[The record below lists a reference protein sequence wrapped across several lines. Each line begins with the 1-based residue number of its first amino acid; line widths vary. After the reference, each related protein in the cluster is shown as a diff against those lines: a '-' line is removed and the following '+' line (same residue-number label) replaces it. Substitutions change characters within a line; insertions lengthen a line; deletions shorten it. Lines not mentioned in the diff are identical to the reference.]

1 FACMAERE
9 ARSVK
14 RMTDPR
20 ALRALAHPLRLS
32 LLGLLRTEG
41 PLTATRAGE
50 LLGESSASCS
60 FHLRQLAKYGLVE
73 EAGGG
78 RGRER
83 PWRATAMFT
92 DVPTV
97 TDSPELDAAS
107 GLFRSIV
114 AERYYEQMMGWLEAR
129 ADEPPEWQRAALFG
143 DVFVYLTADEL
154 TELGERVD
162 RLLDRY
168 IDRTTRPELRP
179 PGARMVT
186 YIHVA
191 APQQP
196 PRRSRREP
204 GPGEDAPR
212 ARPPPPVLV
221 QARAAATALTVAG
234 AVACGRVSP
243 SGSQPRCGT
252 PSSGGTGAAR
262 RSRCSAT
269 RSPRSRCRLSPC
281 SRCGPAR
288 RRWVFSLPWCGCR

>member
-1 FACMAERE
+1 MAERD

-32 LLGLLRTEG
+32 LLGLLRSEG

-97 TDSPELDAAS
+97 TDSPELEAAS

-114 AERYYEQMMGWLEAR
+114 AERYYEQMMEWLEAR

-143 DVFVYLTADEL
+143 DVFLYLTPAEL
-154 TELGERVD
+154 AELGEQVD
-162 RLLDRY
+162 RLFDRYLDRSA
-168 IDRTTRPELRP
+168 RPELRP
-179 PGARMVT
+179 PGARLVT

-191 APQQP
+191 APQQGP
-196 PRRSRREP
+196 GRSRR
-204 GPGEDAPR
+204 GPDA
-212 ARPPPPVLV
+212 
-221 QARAAATALTVAG
+221 
-234 AVACGRVSP
+234 GR
-243 SGSQPRCGT
+243 GT
-252 PSSGGTGAAR
+252 R
-262 RSRCSAT
+262 
-269 RSPRSRCRLSPC
+269 
-281 SRCGPAR
+281 
-288 RRWVFSLPWCGCR
+288 